1 MKSKSLDHFFYPKSI
16 AVVGASEDPGK
27 AGYQIVRNLLDLQFS
42 GPVYPVNPKLDELC
56 GIKCF
61 PDLAAIPEAVEQM
74 VVSVPAFAV
83 PQVFEQAA
91 KRGDVKA
98 AVIIASGF
106 SETKEP
112 ERVEL
117 EKKVLA
123 IAQKAG
129 IRVIGP
135 NCIGVMNTKNH
146 LDTTF
151 AAGIR
156 QVPGGMSIISQS
168 GALGAS
174 IMMFATN
181 RAVPIGFAKWA
192 HVGNQADVDVLEV
205 MEYYRDD
212 PDTKAIAMY
221 MEGIN
226 NARQFLEVAQSI
238 CQEKPVIILK
248 VGRSEVGQG
257 AAASHTGSLA
267 GSDSI
272 YQAAFKQAGILR
284 VDTVEELL
292 DAAKAISMQPL
303 PQGNRIVVLTEAG
316 GPGIIAMDE
325 LGLSPEITLAK
336 LSPQTKENLKE
347 ILPPMAIV
355 DHTEGYVD
363 MSAAADEKQHAEA
376 LRCVLD
382 DPEVDGVVHLSVP
395 PTFLQPKKMGEL
407 TAEVVSAFNKPVT
420 VCYLAGDW
428 VQAAR
433 EVLEERGIPTF
444 DMPERAARAM
454 VNLVRRANLVQKVKK
469 QKSTLSVTK
478 ANISES
484 VSNIIQTAQ
493 TNQRAV
499 TEPEARS
506 ILHGFG
512 VPFVPAELAHNQ
524 NEAVDIAKKLGYPV
538 VLKVVSPQII
548 HKSDVGGVKV
558 NLDSEQKVRSAFSK
572 IVANAKVNMPQAEI
586 QGLLVSKQA
595 DAGTELIIGGMRDL
609 QFGPVVMVGFG
620 GIFVEVLKDVSFRVA
635 PISEKEAQAM
645 LRELKL
651 YPLLTGAR
659 GQEKVDMDALAAM
672 IAKVGQALAGIPHI
686 KEIDLNP
693 VRAYSKG
700 AVALDARIII

>member
-1 MKSKSLDHFFYPKSI
+1 MKSKSLDHFFYPKSV
-16 AVVGASEDPGK
+16 AVVGASADPGK

-42 GPVYPVNPKLDELC
+42 GSVYPVNPKLDELF

-61 PDLAAIPEAVEQM
+61 PDLAAIPEVVEQI

-83 PQVFEQAA
+83 PEVFEQAA
-91 KRGDVKA
+91 GRGDVKA

-117 EKKVLA
+117 EKRVLA
-123 IAQKAG
+123 IARKAG

-135 NCIGVMNTKNH
+135 NCIGVMNTKNN
-146 LDTTF
+146 LDTSF

-156 QVPGGMSIISQS
+156 QVRGGMSIISQS
-168 GALGAS
+168 GALGAA
-174 IMMFATN
+174 IGMFATN
-181 RAVPIGFAKWA
+181 QAVPIGFAKWA

-267 GSDSI
+267 GSDNI

-284 VDTVEELL
+284 VNTVEELL

-303 PQGNRIVVLTEAG
+303 PQGNRVVVLTEAG

-325 LGLSPEITLAK
+325 LGLSPDITLAK
-336 LSPQTKENLKE
+336 LSSETKQQLKE

-363 MSAAADEKQHAEA
+363 MSAAADEKQHADA
-376 LRCVLD
+376 LRCVLA
-382 DPEVDGVVHLSVP
+382 DPGVDGVVHLSVP

-407 TAEVVSAFNKPVT
+407 TAEVVSACNKPVT
-420 VCYLAGDW
+420 ICYLAGDW
-428 VQAAR
+428 VQPAR
-433 EVLEERGIPTF
+433 EALEKCGVPTF

-454 VNLVRRANLVQKVKK
+454 VNLVRRANLVQKAEEKT
-469 QKSTLSVTK
+469 SLSVSGGEVPTG
-478 ANISES
+478 
-484 VSNIIQTAQ
+484 VSSIIKTVQT
-493 TNQRAV
+493 QRRAI
-499 TEPEARS
+499 TEPEARA
-506 ILHGFG
+506 ILEQYD
-512 VPFVPAELAHNQ
+512 VPFVPAELAQNQ
-524 NEAVDIAKKLGYPV
+524 DQAVTIAEKLGYPV

-558 NLDSEQKVRSAFSK
+558 DLDSEHKVRSAFSE
-572 IVANAKVNMPQAEI
+572 IVAKATANMPQAEI
-586 QGLLVSKQA
+586 QGMLVSKNA

-609 QFGPVVMVGFG
+609 QFGPVVMAGFG

-635 PISEKEAQAM
+635 PISEKEAHAM

-651 YPLLTGAR
+651 YQLLTGAR
-659 GQEKVDMDALAAM
+659 GQEKVDIDALAS
-672 IAKVGQALAGIPHI
+672 IIVRVGRALVDVPHI

-693 VRAYSKG
+693 VRAYRQG
-700 AVALDARIII
+700 ALALDARIII

>member
-1 MKSKSLDHFFYPKSI
+1 MKSKSLDRFFYPQSI
-16 AVVGASEDPGK
+16 AVVGASQDPGK
-27 AGYQIVRNLLDLQFS
+27 AGYQIVRNLLDLKFA
-42 GPVYPVNPKLDELC
+42 GPIYPVNPKLDELF
-56 GIKCF
+56 GLNCF
-61 PDLAAIPEAVEQM
+61 PDLAAIPEPVELM

-83 PQVFEQAA
+83 PEVFEQAA
-91 KRGDVKA
+91 ARGDVKA

-112 ERVEL
+112 KRVEL

-123 IAQKAG
+123 IAHKAG

-135 NCIGVMNTKNH
+135 NCVGVMNTKNH

-156 QVPGGMSIISQS
+156 QVEGGMSVISQS

-181 RAVPIGFAKWA
+181 QAVPIGFAKWA

-267 GSDSI
+267 GSDNI

-303 PQGNRIVVLTEAG
+303 PQGNRMVVLTEAG

-325 LGLSPEITLAK
+325 LGLSPEITLAE
-336 LSPQTKENLKE
+336 LSPETKQKLKE
-347 ILPPMAIV
+347 ILPAMAIV

-376 LRCVLD
+376 LRCVLA
-382 DPEVDGVVHLSVP
+382 DPGVDGVVHLSVP
-395 PTFLQPKKMGEL
+395 PTFLKPKQMGEL
-407 TAEVVSAFNKPVT
+407 TAEVVSAFDKPVT

-428 VQAAR
+428 VQPAR
-433 EVLEERGIPTF
+433 EALEERSIPTF

-454 VNLVRRANLVQKVKK
+454 VNLVRRANLVQKAKE
-469 QKSTLSVTK
+469 QITLSIPEAK
-478 ANISES
+478 IPES
-484 VSNIIQTAQ
+484 VSSIIQAAQTAQ
-493 TNQRAV
+493 RAI
-499 TEPEARS
+499 TEPEARG
-506 ILHGFG
+506 ILQGFG
-512 VPFVPAELAHNQ
+512 VPFVPAELAQNQ
-524 NEAVDIAKKLGYPV
+524 DQAVAIAKKLGYPV

-558 NLDSEQKVRSAFSK
+558 NLDTEEKVRAAFDE
-572 IVANAKVNMPQAEI
+572 IVANAKANMPQAEI

-595 DAGTELIIGGMRDL
+595 DPGIELIVGGMRDP

-620 GIFVEVLKDVSFRVA
+620 GIFVEILKDVSFRVA

-659 GQEKVDMDALAAM
+659 GQEKVDIDVLAAM
-672 IAKVGQALAGIPHI
+672 IVKIGQALVEIPHI

-693 VRAYSKG
+693 VRVYSNR
-700 AVALDARIII
+700 VLALDARIII